1 MSARPQFCPLPAAAM
16 GDDRLSGSHWR
27 VLATI
32 AYHDRFSANGAGC
45 YAGATTLAREAS
57 VHPNNLARIT
67 SSLEQWGYLKV
78 SRNPLNRRLKTYSLI
93 YNDNRAT
100 LRENTKYRPDP
111 GSPGA
116 DNKHEEGDTSS
127 IHFVANAKFSH
138 VSEKA
143 QHNQE
148 LADVNIF
155 PEGESKRSSEAKRDL
170 TEARHSEGE
179 QAEQQRKAHRQIVEG
194 LGEELYAQALDAFSS
209 ASWGLICRLENETPG
224 AGISRV
230 LAVLKGEG
238 V

>member
-1 MSARPQFCPLPAAAM
+1 M

-32 AYHDRFSANGAGC
+32 AFHDRFSANGAGC
-45 YAGATTLAREAS
+45 YAGATTLAKEAN
-57 VHPNNLARIT
+57 VHPNNLAAIT

-78 SRNPLNRRLKTYSLI
+78 SRNALNRRLKTYSLI

-111 GSPGA
+111 GSESA
-116 DNKHEEGDTSS
+116 DTTHEEGDTSS
-127 IHFVANAKFSH
+127 IHLVANAKFSR

-155 PEGESKRSSEAKRDL
+155 REAESKRSSEAKRNL
-170 TEARHSEGE
+170 TEARHAERE
-179 QAEQQRKAHRQIVEG
+179 QAESRAQDIVLDMKACRRIIEA
-194 LGEELYAQALDAFSS
+194 LGEELYAQSLDALSLPEWAS
-209 ASWGLICRLENETPG
+209 AVQAEAETPG
-224 AGISRV
+224 AGLSV
-230 LAVLKGEG
+230 VLKLMRAK
-238 V
+238 